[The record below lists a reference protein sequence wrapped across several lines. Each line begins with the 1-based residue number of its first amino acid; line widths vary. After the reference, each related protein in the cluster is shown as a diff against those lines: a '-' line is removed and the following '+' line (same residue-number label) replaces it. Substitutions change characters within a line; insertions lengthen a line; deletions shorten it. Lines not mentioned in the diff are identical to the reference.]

1 MNTDLVTDTS
11 PQPTTIGP
19 HLFLC
24 AGEWEHN
31 GPDDSDWYVVVY
43 NSRTNELERILT
55 GTTRCAFPPG
65 SPIPGMGPM
74 TPEMAA
80 RARLVLVEKNIRR
93 MTHEETM
100 RVEQPK
106 IETLTRGTR
115 VRFVEAHHCAK
126 KEASVEQVDC
136 EKCGG
141 SGSWINPYKVADKR
155 PCFACKSTGKVNRT
169 TRTKV
174 TETTS
179 KTITRGK
186 NKGQVVT
193 KAAPVWEEIDAGA
206 TGEVLAQATFGQ
218 FYRNGY
224 NTPGR
229 TNTTVYVRLDDGREV
244 QTPASKLRLDC
255 ERPSDKTI
263 RTYIEET
270 TPLPDGTLFN
280 AYYRGFETSSR
291 CL

>member
-1 MNTDLVTDTS
+1 MNTALVTDFS
-11 PQPTTIGP
+11 AQPTTIET
-19 HLFLC
+19 HMFIC
-24 AGEWEHN
+24 AGEWEDNKH
-31 GPDDSDWYVVVY
+31 DDSDWYVVVY
-43 NSRTNELERILT
+43 DARTDELRRVLV
-55 GTTRCAFPPG
+55 GTTRFAFPPG
-65 SPIPGMGPM
+65 TPIPGMGPM

-93 MTHEETM
+93 MVHSETL

-106 IETLTRGTR
+106 IETLTRGVK
-115 VRFVEAHHCAK
+115 VRFIEAHRCAK
-126 KEASVEQVDC
+126 KEASVEQADC
-136 EKCGG
+136 PKCDG
-141 SGSWINPYKVADKR
+141 SGSWVNPYKAADKR

-174 TETTS
+174 TETSTR
-179 KTITRGK
+179 TITKGK

-193 KAAPVWEEIDAGA
+193 KTSPVWEDIEAGSV
-206 TGEVLAQATFGQ
+206 GEVLGQATFGT

-224 NTPGR
+224 NEPGR
-229 TNTTVYVRLDDGREV
+229 HNTTVYVRLADGREV

-280 AYYRGFETSSR
+280 DYYRGFETNAVH
-291 CL
+291 L

>member
-1 MNTDLVTDTS
+1 MNTALVTESSAQST
-11 PQPTTIGP
+11 PTETYMFIA
-19 HLFLC
+19 
-24 AGEWEHN
+24 AGEWEDNKH
-31 GPDDSDWYVVVY
+31 DDSDWYVVVY
-43 NSRTNELERILT
+43 NSRTNELERICT

-93 MTHEETM
+93 MTHSETM

-106 IETLTRGTR
+106 IDTLTRGTR
-115 VRFVEAHHCAK
+115 VRFIEAHRCAK
-126 KEASVEQVDC
+126 KEATVEQVNC
-136 EKCGG
+136 SKCDG
-141 SGSWINPYKVADKR
+141 SGSWVNPYKAADKR

-169 TRTKV
+169 TRAKV

-179 KTITRGK
+179 KTITKGK
-186 NKGQVVT
+186 NKGQVRT
-193 KAAPVWEEIDAGA
+193 KVSPVWEDIEASSV
-206 TGEVLAQATFGQ
+206 GEVIGQATFGT

-280 AYYRGFETSSR
+280 AYYIGFETSSH